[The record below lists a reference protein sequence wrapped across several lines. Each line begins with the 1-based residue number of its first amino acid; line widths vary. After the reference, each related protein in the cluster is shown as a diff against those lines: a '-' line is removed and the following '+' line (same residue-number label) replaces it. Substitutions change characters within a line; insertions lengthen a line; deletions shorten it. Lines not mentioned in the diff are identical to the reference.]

1 MVVDPVRSAVFHLRT
16 RACADAAWRALT
28 CPARTPQYLGLAVH
42 TAWQPGAPVE
52 LRPTAGPAVA
62 GEVLHVDPAR
72 RLSLVLEDCTYLTWS
87 LRSCGDGTV
96 LRLQVEEHG
105 STEDELEDAWLPVLE
120 RLGDLLR
127 SEAG

>member
-1 MVVDPVRSAVFHLRT
+1 VADDPVRSAVFHLRT
-16 RACADAAWRALT
+16 PARADTAWRALT

-42 TAWQPGAPVE
+42 AAWQPGAQVE
-52 LRPTAGPAVA
+52 LRAAARPVGF
-62 GEVLHVDPAR
+62 GEVLHVDPMR

-96 LRLQVEEHG
+96 LRLQVEEDG